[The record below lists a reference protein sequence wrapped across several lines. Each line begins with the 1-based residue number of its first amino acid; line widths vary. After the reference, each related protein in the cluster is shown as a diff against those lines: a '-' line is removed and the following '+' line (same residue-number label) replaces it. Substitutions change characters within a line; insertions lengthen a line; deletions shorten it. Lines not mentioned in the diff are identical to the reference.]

1 MAKPSFFS
9 SEPFFF
15 KLIYVFSFIGALY
28 VLYEIL
34 FVKEEQHSGIAIYL
48 VVLFGLFFL
57 RITLKKNAIKRS
69 SENSNSKK

>member
-15 KLIYVFSFIGALY
+15 KIIYLLAFIGTLYVF
-28 VLYEIL
+28 YEII

-48 VVLFGLFFL
+48 VALFGLFFL
-57 RITLKKNAIKRS
+57 RIALKRNAIKGS